1 MSRGLNAV
9 FARELSLA
17 YQQRSELAQP
27 LVFFILVITL
37 FPLAVGPG
45 PQTLQKL
52 APGIVWIAAL
62 LSSLLGLER
71 LFRDD
76 FEDGWLEQ
84 QMLSPIPLSVLV
96 IVKVSTHWLLTIMP
110 LLLISPLLALLLNL
124 SSHMYWALLL
134 TLLIGTPLL
143 SLVGAGGVALTLGL
157 KRGGV
162 LLSLLLLPLFVPLL
176 IFATSAVDAASMQLD
191 YTGQLAIMGA
201 LLLLALALMPF
212 ATAYGLRVSQN

>member
-1 MSRGLNAV
+1 MRAMLKAV
-9 FARELSLA
+9 FAREFSLA

-84 QMLSPIPLSVLV
+84 QMLSPVPLSVLV
-96 IVKVSTHWLLTIMP
+96 LVKVSTHWLLTIMP

-124 SSHMYWALLL
+124 TSGMYWALLL